1 MMVEVVSSFFSSEE
15 TNKIQESPNDLSD
28 EFLELA
34 DEMNEDL
41 NEFKLPP
48 AVKCVYNPSIYARY
62 TFEMYARKYCNTK
75 KKIMFFGMNPGPWG
89 MSQTGVPFGEIS
101 SVRDWLGIEGP
112 VNKPPHEIRERPVD
126 GFDCKRT
133 EVSGKRFWGLL
144 KTICGTPVKFFETS
158 FVYNYINQQWM
169 KSNGCNLTPGDFKVS
184 EMEPLYNIC
193 DPIFVKILK
202 LYEVEIIVAIGKF
215 CETRAQKAIKKYLP
229 SSSIKILYLSHPSPR
244 SVNNNN
250 WEQKALEELKR
261 HDLLKYYKTN

>member
-1 MMVEVVSSFFSSEE
+1 MVEVVSSFFSSEE
-15 TNKIQESPNDLSD
+15 TNLIQKSPNDLSD

-34 DEMNEDL
+34 DEMNEAL
-41 NEFKLPP
+41 NEFNLPP

-144 KTICGTPVKFFETS
+144 KTICGTPENFFKTS

-184 EMEPLYNIC
+184 DMEPLYNIC

-202 LYEVEIIVAIGKF
+202 LYEVEIVVAIGKF